1 MLTQQVIS
9 KHYNSKKKKTKKD
22 LHTLTKLS
30 SYAESLNNDR
40 LKPKPKHQS
49 QSQST

>member
-1 MLTQQVIS
+1 MLMQQVIS

-22 LHTLTKLS
+22 LLTLTKLS

-40 LKPKPKHQS
+40 LTPKPKQ